1 MSGIFVPKHWK
12 ETKIGEK
19 ARVAMPPFCFRSTK
33 KITVGINNI
42 NRNSCLRTTILRS
55 YWL

>member
-42 NRNSCLRTTILRS
+42 NRNSCLRTILRS